1 MCRRAFVSLVRR
13 GTVTGVQVWPAQ
25 VLVGV
30 ALRGGLG
37 RARGAAERPR
47 PSGGHWAAALG

>member
-1 MCRRAFVSLVRR
+1 MVRR